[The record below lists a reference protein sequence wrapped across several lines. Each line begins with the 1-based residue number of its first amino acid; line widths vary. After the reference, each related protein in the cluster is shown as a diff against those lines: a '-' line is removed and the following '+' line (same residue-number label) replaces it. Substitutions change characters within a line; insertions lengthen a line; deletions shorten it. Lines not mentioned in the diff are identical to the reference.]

1 MENDRERYGN
11 RNDDR
16 ENSNRERREWGRR
29 SPDRDRHRDLEDR
42 NRRSSGHR
50 DRERD
55 SRDRESRREK
65 EENRGK
71 EKPEVA
77 DRAGSNK
84 TVEPPIS
91 QAGNVDTVSELPKGE
106 PGPAVARLP
115 HPSTPRRTP
124 AQQQRLLVKRDWD
137 LSDMIATQEGR
148 AWGVQMLYYT
158 CSCYV
163 TAPQ

>member
-29 SPDRDRHRDLEDR
+29 SPDRDRHRDLDDR
-42 NRRSSGHR
+42 NRRSGGHR
-50 DRERD
+50 DRDRD

-77 DRAGSNK
+77 DRAGGNK
-84 TVEPPIS
+84 AVEPPVS
-91 QAGNVDTVSELPKGE
+91 QAGTVDAVSELDKGE
-106 PGPAVARLP
+106 AVAP
-115 HPSTPRRTP
+115 VGKPSEESPAEATSSVEPEKDPGSAAEAPR
-124 AQQQRLLVKRDWD
+124 
-137 LSDMIATQEGR
+137 
-148 AWGVQMLYYT
+148 
-158 CSCYV
+158 
-163 TAPQ
+163 